1 MITLANIAKIVD
13 GHLIGND
20 CEIASIGIDSR
31 NITQNQLFIGIKG
44 ENFDG
49 NTYAFDAIKQG
60 AAAVLV
66 NDADTKA
73 RPAVIVKD
81 TRLALG
87 KLASDW
93 RHQFSLPIVAVTGSN
108 GKTTVK
114 EMLVSILNA
123 ATYKE
128 NSLDVTKV
136 HATIGNLNNDI
147 GLPLT
152 LLKMTDQ
159 HAYAVIEMGMNHL
172 GEINYLTNITQPTV
186 AVISN
191 AGTAHIG
198 QLGSRENIAKA
209 KGEIFAGLAHDGV
222 AVINA
227 DDDFAGYWKSLS
239 STKKTITFGLNK
251 QADVFASFKE
261 FDAVNKI
268 NLTTPSGNI
277 SFELNL
283 LGQHNIYNALAA
295 SACAVALGISNT
307 DIANGLS
314 NMKAVKGR
322 LQRKVGLNGAVLI
335 DDTYNAN
342 PDSMKAAIDALKTF
356 ATHTI
361 FVMGDMGELGIDSA
375 QMHAEIGAYA
385 KQQHI
390 NQLMTFGD
398 LSELA
403 TRQFG
408 INNQDATQSAQH
420 FKSLESLIATLK
432 ASMQTNV
439 TVLVKGSRSMQMER
453 VINALELKPSLQK
466 SETLRTANLQAN
478 TKSSLGDE

>member
-1 MITLANIAKIVD
+1 MITLANIAKIVE
-13 GHLIGND
+13 GHLIGDD

-66 NDADTKA
+66 HDADTKA

-227 DDDFAGYWKSLS
+227 DDDFAGYWKSLC

-261 FDAVNKI
+261 FDAVNQI

-295 SACAVALGISNT
+295 CACAVALGISNT

-314 NMKAVKGR
+314 NMQAVKGR

-361 FVMGDMGELGIDSA
+361 FVMGDMGELGIDAA

-390 NQLMTFGD
+390 NQLMTFGE

-408 INNQDATQSAQH
+408 INNQDATQNAQH

-432 ASMQTNV
+432 ASMQPNV
-439 TVLVKGSRSMQMER
+439 TVLVKGSRFMQMER

-466 SETLRTANLQAN
+466 SETLRTANLQEN